1 MTQDELDALMAGEV
15 DLDSLEEDVKKMEK
29 KEDKKDGHPHKHH
42 DDTHLVSQLGEVTA
56 ESEVKA
62 TEIFDK
68 LDAVLAKLDEID
80 KSPENVAQLTNQT
93 RDIIFE
99 TMSIMQYQDI
109 HRQKIERVINT
120 MRSISQLMSHTLD
133 SVSPQSFAPS
143 AKHING
149 DHDTSDLVDDDEL
162 EALIAQMA
170 NK

>member
-1 MTQDELDALMAGEV
+1 MTQDELDALMAGDV
-15 DLDSLEEDVKKMEK
+15 DLDSLDHDVKEMEK
-29 KEDKKDGHPHKHH
+29 KEDIQDGHEHKHYN
-42 DDTHLVSQLGEVTA
+42 DNHLVSQLGEVTQ
-56 ESEVKA
+56 ESEMKA

-68 LDAVLAKLDEID
+68 LDTILVKLDEMD
-80 KSPENVAQLTNQT
+80 KAEDKTKSTGEI

-133 SVSPQSFAPS
+133 SVSPKAHAPS
-143 AKHING
+143 AKHISG
-149 DHDTSDLVDDDEL
+149 DNDTSDLMDESEL
-162 EALIAQMA
+162 EALIAQMG